1 MYEVMIPFVIV
12 GALQDAN
19 RVVGESPNRVNPCG
33 DVGAMENNRI
43 SQSYVAFSHNTV
55 CEIAT
60 NIIIIP
66 TNVSY
71 FREEQMVH
79 YDDQVYITLFSSE
92 VINAL

>member
-1 MYEVMIPFVIV
+1 MIPFVIV

-19 RVVGESPNRVNPCG
+19 RVVGESPNKVNPCG

-66 TNVSY
+66 TKKVSN
-71 FREEQMVH
+71 FREEQMVC
-79 YDDQVYITLFSSE
+79 YDNQVHITLFSSE
-92 VINAL
+92 VFNAL